1 MAAHFLLNQRKTRG
15 HRPRLQKTQAS
26 KIFLES
32 VLRRTIRLTAG
43 AMQGVF
49 ERGWTLDR
57 LLIDHHI
64 IIAMDDCILI

>member
-1 MAAHFLLNQRKTRG
+1 MTARFLLNQGKTRG
-15 HRPRLQKTQAS
+15 HRTRLQKTQAS

-43 AMQGVF
+43 ATQGVF
-49 ERGWTLDR
+49 ERGWALDR

-64 IIAMDDCILI
+64 MIAMDDCILI